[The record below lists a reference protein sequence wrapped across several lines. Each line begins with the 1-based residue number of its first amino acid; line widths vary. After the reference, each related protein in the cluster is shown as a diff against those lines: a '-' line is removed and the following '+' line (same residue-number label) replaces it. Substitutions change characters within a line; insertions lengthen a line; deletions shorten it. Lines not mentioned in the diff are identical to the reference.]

1 MVFKCGTIFKQKQKC
16 LVICIPA
23 FNSIQVKCEYFL
35 VCFTVGQIVILC
47 SDNFGSQCIPEKVS
61 QYDFPWRLKTTRDI
75 KLLS

>member
-1 MVFKCGTIFKQKQKC
+1 MIFKCGTIFKQKQKC

-35 VCFTVGQIVILC
+35 VCFTVEQIVILC